1 MKDLVGGAL
10 LVSGDLSRSSG
21 LRASILQE
29 ESDAAKIFHLQ
40 KD

>member
-1 MKDLVGGAL
+1 MKDLVGGTL

-21 LRASILQE
+21 LGAPILQE